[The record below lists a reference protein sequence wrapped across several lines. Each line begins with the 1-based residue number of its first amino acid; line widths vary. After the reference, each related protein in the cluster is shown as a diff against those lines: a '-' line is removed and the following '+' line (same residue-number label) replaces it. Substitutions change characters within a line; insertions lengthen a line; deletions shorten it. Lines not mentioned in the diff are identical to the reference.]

1 VDDPAGSRPLSDI
14 PPLSGLPPLD
24 IPSGLEASLVLLR
37 HGESMAI
44 VEGRFQG
51 RLETPLSPLGQRQAE
66 LAGARLA
73 RPAIPPRIPVPGR
86 PPVQIRHSPLGRAAE
101 TAAAAAA
108 ALRRVHGSTTSTSVG
123 PDPGLAE
130 IAQGAWEGLHRD
142 EVIARYPAEL
152 EAWRLR
158 PTTANAPG
166 GESIPA
172 AAERVRVSLAATIE
186 GLAAAA
192 PGAGPDRASVGGYPA
207 GHGADTPWSLLV
219 GHDGIFKVALLTLLD
234 LPLDRFWTFPW
245 GLTGITVVEFVA
257 GRAILR
263 AHNLTDHLAPLQ
275 AGAPAPGALEPG
287 TAAAES
293 RSEDE
298 AAERERTGSL

>member
-1 VDDPAGSRPLSDI
+1 VDDPAGSRTLNDRE
-14 PPLSGLPPLD
+14 PLD
-24 IPSGLEASLVLLR
+24 IPTELQASLVLLR

-51 RLETPLSPLGQRQAE
+51 RLETPLSPLGRRQAE
-66 LAGARLA
+66 LAGIRLA
-73 RPAIPPRIPVPGR
+73 TPTIPPRIPVPGR
-86 PPVQIRHSPLGRAAE
+86 PPVEVRHSPLGRAAE
-101 TAAAAAA
+101 TAEAA
-108 ALRRVHGSTTSTSVG
+108 ALALRQVHGDKAVPAIR
-123 PDPGLAE
+123 PDQGLVE

-158 PTTANAPG
+158 PIEANAPG
-166 GESIPA
+166 GEAIPA
-172 AAERVRVSLAATIE
+172 AAERVRDSLRRAIAALS
-186 GLAAAA
+186 GAV
-192 PGAGPDRASVGGYPA
+192 PGTGPDRTSVGGYPA
-207 GHGADTPWSLLV
+207 GHGSDTPWSLLV

-234 LPLDRFWTFPW
+234 LPLERFWTFPW
-245 GLTGITVVEFVA
+245 GLTGITVVEFVS

-263 AHNLTDHLAPLQ
+263 AHNLTDHLALLQ
-275 AGAPAPGALEPG
+275 AGAPEPGAVEPG

-293 RSEDE
+293 RSEDA

>member
-1 VDDPAGSRPLSDI
+1 V
-14 PPLSGLPPLD
+14 
-24 IPSGLEASLVLLR
+24 
-37 HGESMAI
+37 AI
-44 VEGRFQG
+44 AEGRFQG
-51 RLETPLSPLGQRQAE
+51 RLETPLSPLGRRQAE
-66 LAGARLA
+66 LAGIRLA
-73 RPAIPPRIPVPGR
+73 TPAIPPRIPVPGR
-86 PPVQIRHSPLGRAAE
+86 PPVEIRHSPLGRAAE
-101 TAAAAAA
+101 TAEAAAL
-108 ALRRVHGSTTSTSVG
+108 ALRRVHGAAALSAIRR
-123 PDPGLAE
+123 DPGLLE
-130 IAQGAWEGLHRD
+130 IAQGEWEGLHRD
-142 EVIARYPAEL
+142 EVIARYPDEL

-158 PTTANAPG
+158 PTEANAPG

-172 AAERVRVSLAATIE
+172 AAERVRDSLQAAIDA
-186 GLAAAA
+186 LAQAA
-192 PGAGPDRASVGGYPA
+192 PGAGPDRTSISGYPA

-234 LPLDRFWTFPW
+234 LPIERFWTFPW

-257 GRAILR
+257 GRSILR

-275 AGAPAPGALEPG
+275 AGAPAPGVVEPG

>member
-1 VDDPAGSRPLSDI
+1 
-14 PPLSGLPPLD
+14 
-24 IPSGLEASLVLLR
+24 
-37 HGESMAI
+37 MAI
-44 VEGRFQG
+44 VEGRCQG
-51 RLETPLSPLGQRQAE
+51 RLETPLSALGRRQAE
-66 LAGARLA
+66 LAGVRLA
-73 RPAIPPRIPVPGR
+73 TPAIPPRIPVPGR
-86 PPVQIRHSPLGRAAE
+86 PPVEVRHSPLSRAAE
-101 TAAAAAA
+101 TAAAAAF
-108 ALRRVHGSTTSTSVG
+108 ALRRVHGPAAVSPIQ
-123 PDPGLAE
+123 PDPGLLE

-152 EAWRLR
+152 EAWRVR
-158 PTTANAPG
+158 PTEANAPG

-172 AAERVRVSLAATIE
+172 AAERVRDSLRAAIDA
-186 GLAAAA
+186 LAQAA
-192 PGAGPDRASVGGYPA
+192 PGAGPDRTSVGGYPA
-207 GHGADTPWSLLV
+207 GHGTDTPWSLLV

-234 LPLDRFWTFPW
+234 LPLERFWTFPW
-245 GLTGITVVEFVA
+245 GLTGITVVELVT

-275 AGAPAPGALEPG
+275 AGAPEPGAAEPG

>member
-1 VDDPAGSRPLSDI
+1 MDDPAGSRTLSE
-14 PPLSGLPPLD
+14 LRSLD
-24 IPSGLEASLVLLR
+24 IPSGLQASLVLLR

-51 RLETPLSPLGQRQAE
+51 RLETPLSALGRRQAE
-66 LAGARLA
+66 LAGVRLA
-73 RPAIPPRIPVPGR
+73 TPSIPPRIPVPGR
-86 PPVQIRHSPLGRAAE
+86 PPVEVRHSPLGRATE
-101 TAAAAAA
+101 TAEAAAV
-108 ALRRVHGSTTSTSVG
+108 ALRRVHGPAAVPPIS
-123 PDPGLAE
+123 PDPGLVE

-152 EAWRLR
+152 EAWRVR
-158 PTTANAPG
+158 PAEANAPG

-172 AAERVRVSLAATIE
+172 AAQRVRDSLRATIDA
-186 GLAAAA
+186 LAEAA
-192 PGAGPDRASVGGYPA
+192 PGAGSDRTSVGGYPA
-207 GHGADTPWSLLV
+207 GHGSDTPWSLLV

-234 LPLDRFWTFPW
+234 LPLERFWTFPW
-245 GLTGITVVEFVA
+245 GLTGITVVEFVT

-263 AHNLTDHLAPLQ
+263 AHNLTGHLAPLQ
-275 AGAPAPGALEPG
+275 AGTPEPGAVEPG

>member
-1 VDDPAGSRPLSDI
+1 VEDPAGSRTLNDRE
-14 PPLSGLPPLD
+14 GLD
-24 IPSGLEASLVLLR
+24 IPAGLQASLVLLR

-51 RLETPLSPLGQRQAE
+51 RLETPLSPLGRRQAE
-66 LAGARLA
+66 LAGNRLA
-73 RPAIPPRIPVPGR
+73 APTIPPRIPVPGR
-86 PPVQIRHSPLGRAAE
+86 PPVEVRHSPLGRAAE
-101 TAAAAAA
+101 TAEAAAV
-108 ALRRVHGSTTSTSVG
+108 ALRRVHGEKAVPAIR
-123 PDPGLAE
+123 PDPGLVE

-152 EAWRLR
+152 EAWRVR
-158 PTTANAPG
+158 PAEANAPG

-172 AAERVRVSLAATIE
+172 AAERIRESLRRAIDALTE
-186 GLAAAA
+186 AV
-192 PGAGPDRASVGGYPA
+192 PGAGPD
-207 GHGADTPWSLLV
+207 LV
-219 GHDGIFKVALLTLLD
+219 GHDGIFKVALLTVLD
-234 LPLDRFWTFPW
+234 LPLERFWTFPW
-245 GLTGITVVEFVA
+245 GLTGITVVEFVS

-275 AGAPAPGALEPG
+275 AGAPESGAVEPG

-293 RSEDE
+293 RSEDA

>member
-1 VDDPAGSRPLSDI
+1 VDDPAGSRTLSDHR
-14 PPLSGLPPLD
+14 PLD
-24 IPSGLEASLVLLR
+24 IPDGLQASVVLLR

-51 RLETPLSPLGQRQAE
+51 RLETPLSPLGRRQAE
-66 LAGARLA
+66 LAGGRLA
-73 RPAIPPRIPVPGR
+73 NPASPPRIPVPGR
-86 PPVQIRHSPLGRAAE
+86 PPVEIRHSPLGRAAE
-101 TAAAAAA
+101 TAEATAA
-108 ALRRVHGSTTSTSVG
+108 ALRRVHGEGAMPSLRA
-123 PDPGLAE
+123 DPGLVE
-130 IAQGAWEGLHRD
+130 IAQGSWEGLHRD

-158 PTTANAPG
+158 PIEANAPG

-172 AAERVRVSLAATIE
+172 AGTRVRATLQAAIDALAGAT
-186 GLAAAA
+186 
-192 PGAGPDRASVGGYPA
+192 PGTGPDRTSVGGYPA
-207 GHGADTPWSLLV
+207 GHGSDTPWSLLV

-234 LPLDRFWTFPW
+234 LPLERFWTFPW
-245 GLTGITVVEFVA
+245 SLTGISVVEFVS

-263 AHNLTDHLAPLQ
+263 AHNLTDHLGPLQ
-275 AGAPAPGALEPG
+275 AGTPEAGAIESG